1 MAVQRRVPMVGRIS
15 AELSRRVR
23 AEAKRRQVSLNAVLI
38 EALTQAVGGARRP
51 VTQDQPR

>member
-38 EALTQAVGGARRP
+38 EALTQAVGGDRKS
-51 VTQDQPR
+51 VV